1 VTFRVPGDRATTSW
15 LSVLLVAAVYV
26 AILARQVS
34 GRGPEPW
41 VAFLVGAFATVV
53 LGVLP
58 LPEAD
63 AVLASSLPVL
73 VFLFALFVFAAE
85 LERAGAID
93 HIARWLIG
101 RAEDPRDLP
110 FVLFVG
116 FGLVA
121 SVLVNDALVLL
132 GVPLLLTVARRL
144 ELDPKPLLLT
154 LAFSVTVG
162 SVLTPMGN
170 PQNLLVSL
178 SSGIHAPVATFLRYL
193 ALPTAVN
200 LILGGLFLRW
210 RYSSKFVVPPDRYEA
225 LRRSAPPLFPD
236 GGWGRR
242 LRAAPALWL
251 FPLTILVLATV
262 DITST
267 VTGGPTVPIYAVA
280 LGGAL
285 VMLVLTPRRATAVAR
300 IDWTILLLFAGLFVV
315 VGGAVSGGVT
325 AGLDGLLPIPAAGH
339 GVSALPSIW
348 ISSLGGPQLVSNVPW
363 VALQIPVLQGLG
375 YGPGTP
381 VAWMALAGVATLAG
395 NLTLLGAASNLILVR
410 RAERE
415 GVRIS
420 LVEFAR
426 EGIPLTLVT
435 TAVLIGLLALGL

>member
-1 VTFRVPGDRATTSW
+1 
-15 LSVLLVAAVYV
+15 
-26 AILARQVS
+26 
-34 GRGPEPW
+34 
-41 VAFLVGAFATVV
+41 
-53 LGVLP
+53 
-58 LPEAD
+58 
-63 AVLASSLPVL
+63 
-73 VFLFALFVFAAE
+73 
-85 LERAGAID
+85 
-93 HIARWLIG
+93 
-101 RAEDPRDLP
+101 
-110 FVLFVG
+110 
-116 FGLVA
+116 
-121 SVLVNDALVLL
+121 
-132 GVPLLLTVARRL
+132 
-144 ELDPKPLLLT
+144 
-154 LAFSVTVG
+154 
-162 SVLTPMGN
+162 
-170 PQNLLVSL
+170 
-178 SSGIHAPVATFLRYL
+178 
-193 ALPTAVN
+193 
-200 LILGGLFLRW
+200 
-210 RYSSKFVVPPDRYEA
+210 
-225 LRRSAPPLFPD
+225 
-236 GGWGRR
+236 
-242 LRAAPALWL
+242 
-251 FPLTILVLATV
+251 
-262 DITST
+262 
-267 VTGGPTVPIYAVA
+267 
-280 LGGAL
+280 
-285 VMLVLTPRRATAVAR
+285 MLVLTPRRATAVAR